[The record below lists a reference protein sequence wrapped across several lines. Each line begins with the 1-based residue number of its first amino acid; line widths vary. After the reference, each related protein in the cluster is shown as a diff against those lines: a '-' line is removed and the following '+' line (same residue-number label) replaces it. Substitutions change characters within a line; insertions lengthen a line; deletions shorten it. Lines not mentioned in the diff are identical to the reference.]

1 MVIYR
6 RGVHI
11 TKDDSDMN
19 MDVRRNTMDCKDCG
33 AEMWL
38 EDIEEVMTYLKM
50 YYWCEKCGAVCLT
63 TYEGFD
69 VTTEW
74 YKEDEY

>member
-1 MVIYR
+1 
-6 RGVHI
+6 
-11 TKDDSDMN
+11 
-19 MDVRRNTMDCKDCG
+19 MDYKDCG

-38 EDIEEVMTYLKM
+38 EDIEEVMTYIKM
-50 YYWCEKCGAVCLT
+50 CYWCEKCGATCLT

>member
-1 MVIYR
+1 
-6 RGVHI
+6 
-11 TKDDSDMN
+11 
-19 MDVRRNTMDCKDCG
+19 MDCKDCG
-33 AEMWL
+33 AKMWL
-38 EDIEEVMTYLKM
+38 EDTEEVMTYIKM
-50 YYWCEKCGAVCLT
+50 YHWCEKCGAVCIT